1 MKGFLKRV
9 LKSILTVL
17 SIFAFAIVASAI
29 TYFLQEYGMEKLY
42 ADLISLASVL
52 FVAMFIT
59 TD

>member
-1 MKGFLKRV
+1 
-9 LKSILTVL
+9 VL

-29 TYFLQEYGMEKLY
+29 TYLLQEYGMEKFY